1 MKESP
6 GEFIRSLKRQDGKDI
21 WICGGADIVQQ
32 LMREDLIDRFH
43 ISVIP
48 VILGEGIRLFGT
60 MEKDVKLRLVKEES
74 YNGISELIYEKR

>member
-6 GEFIRSLKRQDGKDI
+6 GELIRSLKQQDGKDI

-32 LMREDLIDRFH
+32 LMREDVIDRFH

-74 YNGISELIYEKR
+74 YNGISELIYEKQ